1 MRTWNC
7 IWNEIGIWEGMSM
20 HTLSETV
27 AGDLRE
33 LVDFHAGT
41 STPPPSRILPF
52 GKGGAVL
59 EWVQEKDPQRVLL
72 ELNGDSTMVLSV
84 FPNVHEL
91 LGTYKVP
98 SGFLSSSDILAEIL
112 TGKPKNSRTIWWEGI
127 GLRSAMEGLSLILA
141 TCAAIGVLWLLIL
154 ILSRLGYNP

>member
-7 IWNEIGIWEGMSM
+7 IWNEVGTWEGMSM

-33 LVDFHAGT
+33 LVDFHTGT

-59 EWVQEKDPQRVLL
+59 EWVQEQDPQRVLL
-72 ELNGDSTMVLSV
+72 ELDGDSMMVLSV

-98 SGFLSSSDILAEIL
+98 SGLLSSSDILAEIL

-141 TCAAIGVLWLLIL
+141 TCAAIGVLWLWIFLLASGIW
-154 ILSRLGYNP
+154 NE